1 MILTLKL
8 NNPLFL
14 TIKKLS
20 MFLIGLLFLA
30 AYGNNINKL
39 ADESLGEIKLN
50 QEYGYVIDL
59 DKLANGKAIETSVR
73 VVINP
78 TNNGIKAGYQ
88 LTKNIDE
95 TKNKVIISGKPMVK
109 GNISVDVQWG
119 IYGNMSYSPKLFK
132 KIFIINVVE

>member
-1 MILTLKL
+1 MILTL
-8 NNPLFL
+8 NSLFA
-14 TIKKLS
+14 TIKKLG

-30 AYGNNINKL
+30 ACGNNINKL

-88 LTKNIDE
+88 LTKNTDE
-95 TKNKVIISGKPMVK
+95 TKNQVIISGKPMVK

-119 IYGNMSYSPKLFK
+119 IYGNMSLYQKIYK
-132 KIFIINVVE
+132 KKFFF

>member
-1 MILTLKL
+1 
-8 NNPLFL
+8 
-14 TIKKLS
+14 

-30 AYGNNINKL
+30 ACGNNINKL

-59 DKLANGKAIETSVR
+59 DKLANGKSIETSVR

-78 TNNGIKAGYQ
+78 INNGIKAGYQ
-88 LTKNIDE
+88 LTENADEAKNQ
-95 TKNKVIISGKPMVK
+95 VIISGKPMVK

-132 KIFIINVVE
+132 KRFIINVVE

>member
-1 MILTLKL
+1 MILTL
-8 NNPLFL
+8 NSLFA
-14 TIKKLS
+14 TIKKLG

-30 AYGNNINKL
+30 ACGNNINKL

-88 LTKNIDE
+88 LTENTDEAKNQ
-95 TKNKVIISGKPMVK
+95 VIISGKPMVK

-119 IYGNMSYSPKLFK
+119 I
-132 KIFIINVVE
+132 

>member
-1 MILTLKL
+1 
-8 NNPLFL
+8 
-14 TIKKLS
+14 
-20 MFLIGLLFLA
+20 
-30 AYGNNINKL
+30 
-39 ADESLGEIKLN
+39 
-50 QEYGYVIDL
+50 VIDL

-88 LTKNIDE
+88 LTENTDEAKNQ
-95 TKNKVIISGKPMVK
+95 VIISGKPMVK

-132 KIFIINVVE
+132 KRFIINVVE

>member
-1 MILTLKL
+1 MILTL
-8 NNPLFL
+8 NSLFA
-14 TIKKLS
+14 TIKKLG

-30 AYGNNINKL
+30 ACGNNINKL

-88 LTKNIDE
+88 LTKNTDE
-95 TKNKVIISGKPMVK
+95 TKNQVIISGKPMVK
-109 GNISVDVQWG
+109 GNISVDVQGG

-132 KIFIINVVE
+132 KRFIINAVE